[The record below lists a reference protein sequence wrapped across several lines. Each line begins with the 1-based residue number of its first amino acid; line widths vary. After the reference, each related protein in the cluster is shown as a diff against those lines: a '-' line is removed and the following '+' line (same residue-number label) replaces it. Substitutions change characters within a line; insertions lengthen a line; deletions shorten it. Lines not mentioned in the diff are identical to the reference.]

1 MGTMVKT
8 IKNNIRPGLVVDK
21 LDDVKEEL
29 AKDLSLPKVK
39 PTKGEK
45 GNSTWDRY
53 IPNTINPETGLY
65 FLPEGQYWKIS
76 KDGSRYDV
84 YLKLKTK
91 GLRLDKTLGWH
102 VSKTNR
108 RDQILEAA
116 AYILYSRQ
124 EAQEKEEAER
134 KLVDEAKKLEKQG
147 KVAFFEAKKY

>member
-1 MGTMVKT
+1 MGITMKT

-21 LDDVKEEL
+21 LDDVKEE
-29 AKDLSLPKVK
+29 AKGLSVPENKS
-39 PTKGEK
+39 TKGEK
-45 GNSTWDRY
+45 SNSTWDRR

-65 FLPEGQYWKIS
+65 FLPEGQYWKIVKS
-76 KDGSRYDV
+76 GSSYDI

-116 AYILYSRQ
+116 AYILYTRQ
-124 EAQEKEEAER
+124 AAQKAEEAEK
-134 KLVDEAKKLEKQG
+134 KLIEDAKKLEKQG